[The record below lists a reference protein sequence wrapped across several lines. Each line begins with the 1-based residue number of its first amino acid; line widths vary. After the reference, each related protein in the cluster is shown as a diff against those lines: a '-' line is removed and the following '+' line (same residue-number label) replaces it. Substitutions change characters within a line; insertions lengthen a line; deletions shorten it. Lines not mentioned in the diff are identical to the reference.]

1 MKPVTVG
8 NTRDALQ
15 AQLRIKAGHIL
26 DCLYWGSWT
35 LAADLAEEIRAKA
48 LEIRRMETE
57 PEKFE
62 HQDLLDLLAPAPKQ
76 AELLNFPTDVPHTS
90 SARVQAAVR

>member
-15 AQLRIKAGHIL
+15 AQLRVKAGHIL

-35 LAADLAEEIRAKA
+35 LAADLAEEIRTKA
-48 LEIRRMETE
+48 LEIRRMEIE

-62 HQDLLDLLAPAPKQ
+62 HQHLLDLLAPPPQQ
-76 AELLNFPTDVPHTS
+76 AELLNFSADVGHSS